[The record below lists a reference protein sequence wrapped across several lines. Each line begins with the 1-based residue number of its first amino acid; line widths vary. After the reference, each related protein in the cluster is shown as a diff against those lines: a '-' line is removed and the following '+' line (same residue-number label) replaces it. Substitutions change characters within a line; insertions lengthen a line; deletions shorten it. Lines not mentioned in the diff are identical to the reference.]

1 MLDALFAESEGR
13 VARSAGGRP
22 CAALVVR
29 VEGVGCAFRLRSGG
43 ARTLGLM
50 RKPVVAVLVGLVVAL
65 VAVFWQG
72 AAASSP
78 DRPAPDR
85 SVVGH
90 ERTGLLERA
99 EGRPGKGR
107 KDRAGGTVV
116 VGTVKAVRDGAL
128 DVAKDAGGE
137 VTVTTGPSTKTR
149 GVDLAGLRPGQRVIV
164 RAQDGKAL
172 MVGGGRGRAPPPPG
186 PAGAPR
192 PPPRAHDSGPPPP

>member
-1 MLDALFAESEGR
+1 
-13 VARSAGGRP
+13 
-22 CAALVVR
+22 
-29 VEGVGCAFRLRSGG
+29 
-43 ARTLGLM
+43 M

-85 SVVGH
+85 SVAGH
-90 ERTGLLERA
+90 ERTGALERA

-172 MVGGGRGRAPPPPG
+172 MVGV
-186 PAGAPR
+186 
-192 PPPRAHDSGPPPP
+192 PRARARGTVTALDGDRATLIEFAGSTRTLELSGVADKPRVGDLVAVRGTASGDVLVVERLRRLSR